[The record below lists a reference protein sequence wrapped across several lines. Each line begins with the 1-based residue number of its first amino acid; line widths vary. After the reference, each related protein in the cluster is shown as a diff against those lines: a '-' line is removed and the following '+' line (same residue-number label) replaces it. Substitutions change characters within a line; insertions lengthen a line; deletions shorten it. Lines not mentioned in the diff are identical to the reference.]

1 LIVAIDSTARATAL
15 RILPV
20 MAVDLGFS
28 GDARSCGVAATH
40 DAQTVR
46 PRAQRFGEC
55 VSTVINF
62 AREHGEIVL
71 VVEAPLSAT
80 FDARGNPAPRG
91 DFERSPRARW
101 WSLGAGAAMAL
112 AAQHFLSAIHESA
125 GDRTVH
131 LAEGFVVGADSGDH
145 GQVATDLVMTFVGL
159 NDGSWHVP
167 PGRSKSVLDWVLRAS
182 GQASPVILAPR
193 YA

>member
-1 LIVAIDSTARATAL
+1 MIAAIDSISRATAL
-15 RILPV
+15 RPLPV

-28 GDARSCGVAATH
+28 GEARSCGVAVTH
-40 DAQTVR
+40 DTQTVR
-46 PRAQRFGEC
+46 ISAQRFGEC
-55 VSTVINF
+55 VSTVIDF

-91 DFERSPRARW
+91 NFERSPRARW

-112 AAQHFLSAIHESA
+112 AAQHFLSAIHESV

-145 GQVATDLVMTFVGL
+145 GQAANDLLMTFVGV
-159 NDGSWHVP
+159 NDGSWHIP
-167 PGRSKSVLDWVLRAS
+167 TDRSKSVLDWVLRAP
-182 GQASPVILAPR
+182 GHASPVILAPR

>member
-1 LIVAIDSTARATAL
+1 MIVAVDSNARATAL
-15 RILPV
+15 RQLPV

-28 GDARSCGVAATH
+28 GEALSCGVAATH

-46 PRAQRFGEC
+46 PPAQRFGEC
-55 VSTVINF
+55 VSTVIDF
-62 AREHGEIVL
+62 VREHGEIVL

-80 FDARGNPAPRG
+80 FDAHGNPAPRG

-112 AAQHFLSAIHESA
+112 AAQHFLSAIHEAAS
-125 GDRTVH
+125 DRTVH

-145 GQVATDLVMTFVGL
+145 GRVATDLLMTFVGL

-167 PGRSKSVLDWVLRAS
+167 PDRSKSVLDWVLRAP